1 MALEKEKVRKYALA
15 MVMFVVGM
23 LSVSISNLFGGFYC
37 SVVAIEVVLLTLYV
51 YSAFDIKE
59 KSKFDI
65 IDLSLVASVTVFEI
79 LFFIINDIFGVDV
92 YVKNNLNFLGVLV
105 IVSQILCIASII
117 YMSVYQVV
125 SLKNTHVEVIEK
137 NDAKEVQKVEETTV
151 SENEKNL
158 TDDVEIQ
165 TEDVDI
171 QQEET
176 IKSIAENNVKVQAPF
191 MEEAK

>member
-92 YVKNNLNFLGVLV
+92 YVKNDLNFLGVLV
-105 IVSQILCIASII
+105 IISQMLCIASII

-125 SLKNTHVEVIEK
+125 SLKHAHVEVIEK
-137 NDAKEVQKVEETTV
+137 NDMKEAQKDEETTI
-151 SENEKNL
+151 SETEKNQ
-158 TDDVEIQ
+158 TENVEIE
-165 TEDVDI
+165 TEDVEL
-171 QQEET
+171 QQEEN
-176 IKSIAENNVKVQAPF
+176 IKSIAENNVKVEAPF